1 MIEGDYIGYGVGAL
15 GVVAAVGQLA
25 WSRLFGDGHAHA
37 ALVDKL
43 MERITSLETR
53 QAHLEQRVNEEMALR
68 LTEQEG
74 ASRLRRRVEVLEALI
89 VELGGTVP
97 HDDNFK
103 VGGSD

>member
-1 MIEGDYIGYGVGAL
+1 MEGEYIGYGVGAL
-15 GVVAAVGQLA
+15 GLIMAVGQMA
-25 WSRLFGDGHAHA
+25 WSRFFGDGAAHA
-37 ALVDKL
+37 DLVAKL
-43 MERITSLETR
+43 MDRITSLEAR

-97 HDDNFK
+97 HED
-103 VGGSD
+103 

>member
-1 MIEGDYIGYGVGAL
+1 MEGEYIGYGVGAL
-15 GVVAAVGQLA
+15 GLIMAVGQMA
-25 WSRLFGDGHAHA
+25 WSRFFGDGAAHA
-37 ALVDKL
+37 DLVAKL
-43 MERITSLETR
+43 MERITSLEAR

-97 HDDNFK
+97 HED
-103 VGGSD
+103 